1 MQISAK
7 IEKVVFFNPDNGYT
21 VLSVK
26 TTEEQGLKVTCTIP
40 FTLAEGQ
47 EIEIEGE
54 VDTHSKYGKQFKAS
68 SVYIIEPSTAASVKA
83 YLASGIIRG
92 IGPATAERIVAMFGD
107 KSLEVIDSNPKMLL
121 QVSGIGE
128 KTLAKIA
135 ASWIEKRE
143 GARIVAELCR
153 VGLSFAYATK
163 VYKEY
168 GNNAP
173 QVIQENPY
181 RLADEVSGIGFKR
194 ADEIALKIGFDKNHM
209 FRIESGVIYTLK
221 HALGEGHCFL
231 PGADM
236 AKKAQEILDVPADRI
251 DSAIDILLYKE
262 KMVSASV
269 NGTQA
274 FYLSS
279 AYNAEKYIEKKIR
292 DLLGNKTE
300 TNHYKDKALIQ
311 KFNLADE
318 QCAAIETALSSGVSV
333 ITGPAGSG
341 KTTTLQTIIACFKEN
356 NLKYFL
362 CAPTGKAAKRITEV
376 TGEEASTIHRLIGYS
391 PEMGVKRDKA
401 NPLECNYVVC
411 DEASMIDIFLFADL
425 LRAVPDTGRLILI
438 GDPFQL
444 PPVGAGLAFR
454 DIISSGVCPVAELKT
469 IHRQKGNSS
478 IVDVANDIK
487 NGKFPHITN
496 DKKGE
501 TFFFTLKE
509 QGDIALKIVEL
520 ATKKIPETFGI
531 PFEEI
536 QVIAPMKKEEIGT
549 VILNQM
555 LQKAVQPEGAP
566 ALKGFIKGDK
576 VMQTVNNY
584 EKNVFNGETGRV
596 ESIDME
602 ERIVTV
608 NYDIGLIPYEF
619 HELDEIMLAYAVTC
633 HKYQGSQSRAVILP
647 LHNSQYIMLRRD
659 LLYTAVTRGQELVV
673 LVGSKQAMAI
683 AVKNNKEQERNTGLF
698 GILKSTGQLDKG
710 PHLHTLMPS
719 RF

>member
-1 MQISAK
+1 MKMQISAE
-7 IEKVVFFNPDNGYT
+7 IERIVFHNPDNGYT

-26 TTEEQGLKVTCTIP
+26 TAEEPGLKVTCTVP
-40 FTLAEGQ
+40 FTLTEGQ
-47 EIEIEGE
+47 KIEIEGE

-68 SVYIIEPSTAASVKA
+68 SVYIVEPSTAAAVKA
-83 YLASGIIRG
+83 YLASGIIKS

-107 KSLEVIDSNPKMLL
+107 KSLEVIDLKPEMLL
-121 QVSGIGE
+121 QVSGIGK
-128 KTLAKIA
+128 KTLEKIA

-143 GARIVAELCR
+143 GAKIVAELCR
-153 VGLSFAYATK
+153 VGLSFAYATR
-163 VYKEY
+163 VYKKY

-181 RLADEVSGIGFKR
+181 RLADEVIGIGFKK
-194 ADEIALKIGFDKNHM
+194 ADEIALKIGFDRNHM
-209 FRIESGVIYTLK
+209 FRVESGVIYALK
-221 HALGEGHCFL
+221 HSLGEGHCFL

-251 DSAIDILLYKE
+251 DNALEILLYKE
-262 KMVSASV
+262 KMVSTGV
-269 NGTQA
+269 NGTKA

-279 AYNAEKYIEKKIR
+279 AYNAERYIEKKLTY
-292 DLLGNKTE
+292 LLGNKTE
-300 TNHYKDKALIQ
+300 TKPCKALIQ
-311 KFNLADE
+311 KFSLADE
-318 QCAAIETALSSGVSV
+318 QGAAVETAMSSGVTI

-341 KTTTLQTIIACFKEN
+341 KTTTLQAIIACLKEN

-362 CAPTGKAAKRITEV
+362 CAPTGKAAQRITEV
-376 TGEEASTIHRLIGYS
+376 TGEEASTIHRLIGYC
-391 PEMGVKRDKA
+391 PEVGFRRDEA
-401 NPLECNYVVC
+401 NPLECNYLIC

-425 LRAVPDTGRLILI
+425 LRAVPDKGQLILI
-438 GDPFQL
+438 GDSFQL

-454 DIISSGVCPVAELKT
+454 DIIKSGICPVAELKT
-469 IHRQKGNSS
+469 IHRQKGGSS

-536 QVIAPMKKEEIGT
+536 QIIAPMKKGEIGT
-549 VILNQM
+549 VILNQ
-555 LQKAVQPEGAP
+555 LIQKAVQQEDAP
-566 ALKGFIKGDK
+566 SLKGFIKGDK

-602 ERIVTV
+602 EQIITV

-619 HELDEIMLAYAVTC
+619 TELDEIMLAYAVTC
-633 HKYQGSQSRAVILP
+633 HKYQGSQSRAVLLP
-647 LHNSQYIMLRRD
+647 LHNSQYIMLRKD
-659 LLYTAVTRGQELVV
+659 LLYTAVTRGEELVV
-673 LVGSKQAMAI
+673 IVGSKQALAI
-683 AVKNNKEQERNTGLF
+683 AVKNNKEQKRNTSLF
-698 GILKSTGQLDKG
+698 VDFSL
-710 PHLHTLMPS
+710 
-719 RF
+719 R